1 MSTKSECKEK
11 QSSDGMQNTPVS
23 PSYSKITTPIDIEF
37 NDLTY
42 TVPCGRKGTKV
53 ILRGICGQF
62 KSGELTAILGPSGAG
77 KSTLLNILAGYKSAD
92 SVTGHISIN
101 GQTRD
106 ENYFKKMSCYIMQ
119 EDLLQP
125 WLTVQEAMQ
134 FAVDL
139 KLDNISQKAKS
150 IAIDEILN
158 ILRLR
163 HAKDTT
169 TECLSGGERKR
180 LSIALELVSNPPV
193 VFLDEPTTG
202 LDEISAAQ
210 CTDLLK
216 SLVRL
221 GRTIICSLHTPS
233 ASIFAKFDHIYVIAA
248 GQCIYRST
256 VHNLVPF
263 VRQIGIECPKHYNP
277 ADFVIE
283 ISAGEYGSE
292 WISRMINAVD
302 TEFPIVPVS
311 RRTRFE
317 FQYKAKIS
325 KVSWFKQFVVLSK
338 RMLLQLGRNKS
349 YMYLKISLYI
359 FLGFVVG
366 SLFLNIGN
374 DGSKTLSNFTFCFA
388 CLIILLYVPMSPVLM
403 HFPSEVQLVKR
414 EYFNMWYDLSPY
426 YCAFTIVNI
435 PGQILLSSIYLL
447 MVYVIT
453 NQPLELS
460 RCAMFFSICFMCAF
474 IAESMA
480 LVIASTLNIVNGT
493 FVGPVISTP
502 LVLVAIQGIGET
514 ESLSIYRKLIMYLSY
529 IRYGIEGL
537 VVALYGYNREKLYC
551 SPAEIFCPFGTPRQV
566 LLTMKMEH
574 VVFWVDI
581 IALIIILICLRA
593 LSYYLLR
600 QRLKPNK
607 MFQAVR
613 LIGRIIKN
621 HFNIDN

>member
-1 MSTKSECKEK
+1 MKNL
-11 QSSDGMQNTPVS
+11 SS
-23 PSYSKITTPIDIEF
+23 
-37 NDLTY
+37 
-42 TVPCGRKGTKV
+42 R
-53 ILRGICGQF
+53 
-62 KSGELTAILGPSGAG
+62 
-77 KSTLLNILAGYKSAD
+77 SAD
-92 SVTGHISIN
+92 SVTGRISIN

-106 ENYFKKMSCYIMQ
+106 EDYLKKMSCYIMQ

-180 LSIALELVSNPPV
+180 LSIALELVSNPPI

-292 WISRMINAVD
+292 WIGRMINAVD
-302 TEFPIVPVS
+302 AEFPIVPVS

-317 FQYKAKIS
+317 FQYKTKIS
-325 KVSWFKQFVVLSK
+325 KVPWFKQFVVLSR
-338 RMLLQLGRNKS
+338 RMLLQLRRNKS

-435 PGQILLSSIYLL
+435 PGQILLSSIYLS

-480 LVIASTLNIVNGT
+480 LVIASTLNVVNCT

-529 IRYGIEGL
+529 IRYAIEGL
-537 VVALYGYNREKLYC
+537 LVALYGYNREKLYC
-551 SPAEIFCPFGTPRQV
+551 PPTEIFCPFGTPRQV
-566 LLTMKMEH
+566 LRTMQMEH

-607 MFQAVR
+607 MFQTLH

-621 HFNIDN
+621 HLNIDY

>member
-1 MSTKSECKEK
+1 MSTKSESKEK
-11 QSSDGMQNTPVS
+11 QSCDGMQNTPVL

-92 SVTGHISIN
+92 SVTGRISIN

-106 ENYFKKMSCYIMQ
+106 EDYLKKMSCYIMQ

-180 LSIALELVSNPPV
+180 LSIALELVSNPPI

-292 WISRMINAVD
+292 WIGRMINAVD
-302 TEFPIVPVS
+302 AEFPIVPVS

-317 FQYKAKIS
+317 FQYKTKIS
-325 KVSWFKQFVVLSK
+325 KVPWFKQFVVLSR
-338 RMLLQLGRNKS
+338 RMLLQLRRNKS

-435 PGQILLSSIYLL
+435 PGQILLSSIYLS

-480 LVIASTLNIVNGT
+480 LVIASTLNVVNCT

-529 IRYGIEGL
+529 IRYAIEGL
-537 VVALYGYNREKLYC
+537 LVALYGYNREKLYC
-551 SPAEIFCPFGTPRQV
+551 PPTEIFCPFGTPRQV
-566 LLTMKMEH
+566 LRTMHNDSSRTKC
-574 VVFWVDI
+574 F
-581 IALIIILICLRA
+581 
-593 LSYYLLR
+593 
-600 QRLKPNK
+600 K
-607 MFQAVR
+607 
-613 LIGRIIKN
+613 
-621 HFNIDN
+621 HFISLEG